1 MSEHITSPTVY
12 IWIFLALMVL
22 TAITVLVAF
31 QDLGAFND
39 VVALAIAV
47 TKATLVVLFFMHIR
61 YSTPFT
67 KLVVV
72 SGFVWLLILI
82 AITLSDYL
90 TRGWIHPQLG

>member
-1 MSEHITSPTVY
+1 MSEHVTSPTVY
-12 IWIFLALMVL
+12 ISIFLALMVL

-31 QDLGAFND
+31 QDLGPLND
-39 VVALAIAV
+39 VVAMAIAV
-47 TKATLVVLFFMHIR
+47 TKATLVILFFMHIR

-72 SGFVWLLILI
+72 SGFIWLLFFIV
-82 AITLSDYL
+82 ITLSDYL

>member
-1 MSEHITSPTVY
+1 MSEHVTSPTVY
-12 IWIFLALMVL
+12 ISIFLALMVL
-22 TAITVLVAF
+22 TAITVWVAF
-31 QDLGAFND
+31 LDLGPLND
-39 VVALAIAV
+39 VVAMTIAV
-47 TKATLVVLFFMHIR
+47 SKATLVILFFMHVR

-82 AITLSDYL
+82 AITLADYL